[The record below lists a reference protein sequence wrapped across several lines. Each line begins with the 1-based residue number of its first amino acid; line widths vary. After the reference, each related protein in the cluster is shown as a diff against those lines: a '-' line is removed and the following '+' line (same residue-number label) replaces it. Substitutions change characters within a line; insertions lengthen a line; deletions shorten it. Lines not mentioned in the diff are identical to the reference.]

1 MRIDGIGGATGP
13 EPLKPSGPR
22 PAEKASR
29 ANRGDSV
36 SFSSRAKDLSK
47 TSEVETVRSHID
59 ALPDVRADKVEEAR
73 AKVESGYFN
82 SPEFVDKLAD
92 KLLKDFGL
100 QA

>member
-1 MRIDGIGGATGP
+1 MRIEGILGPGGI
-13 EPLKPSGPR
+13 EPQKPSGPR
-22 PAEKASR
+22 SSEKASR
-29 ANRGDSV
+29 SSRSDSV
-36 SFSSRAKDLSK
+36 SLSSRGKDLSK
-47 TSEVETVRSHID
+47 TSEVETVRNHMD

-100 QA
+100 NA